1 MLGRIQTRLRSFRR
15 AFSRSEWLAR
25 LLRLPVSAGTANEP
39 GLVLIQIDGL
49 SHGELEVA
57 LRRGKMPFMQR
68 LLRREHYKLHPMYAG
83 VPSTTPAVQAELFYG
98 VRSAVPG
105 FNYMQRDSQR
115 LVLMYQPAAAL
126 DVEQKVQAT
135 GGAPLLE
142 GGSCYSDN
150 FTGGAAEPHFCPSSA
165 GWGPALRESHPLVRL
180 VLILSNVYS
189 FVRTAALLLLEV
201 LLALFDFGRGVIEG
215 RDLRAEL
222 KFVPTRVLIAILLRE
237 LITIGVKIDIAR
249 GLPVI
254 HLNFLGYDEHA
265 HRRGPDS
272 LFAHWTL
279 KGIDDAIARI
289 WRASHLSER
298 RSYDVWVYSDH
309 GQQKVQSY
317 ESVWGRSFSAA
328 AAEVFTDVL
337 GGPVTVRSSGRAGEQ
352 LQRIRMFG
360 GARTQAF
367 FARGLARIMNENYA
381 EPADSPAAQLSIA
394 PLGPVAQLYYDRP
407 LSAPQLKELA
417 DALVAQARVPLVLHR
432 NAAGEVRA
440 TTQAGEFSL
449 KENPATVLGAEHPY
463 LDDACTDLIALC
475 AHPDAGILVAMG
487 HCAGGVAL
495 SFAVENGAHGGAS
508 GSETTAFALLPADIV
523 LESPEG
529 TGASSTVRP
538 LDLRRAALNFLNR
551 PADAAPAVARQA
563 RPGVRKRGDNALRIM
578 TYNVHS
584 CSGMDGKV
592 SPERIARV
600 IARYAPDI
608 VALQELDVGRSKTHN
623 IDQAEAIARCLQ
635 MTFHFHASL
644 HLEDERYGNAILT
657 HLPMRLRRAAALPG
671 LAEKPTLEPR
681 GALWVGIDAGDAE
694 LQLINTHLGLYKKE
708 RQAQVASLL
717 GEDWLGH
724 PDMLSH
730 LILCGDFNATP
741 RSREWSSLHRR
752 LPDAQIMLANH
763 RPKNTFFSGL
773 PGARIDHVFTDPHF
787 ELIAIETPNTE
798 LIRLASDH
806 LPLIVDLVPRS
817 A

>member
-1 MLGRIQTRLRSFRR
+1 MLGRIQTRLRGLRR
-15 AFSRSEWLAR
+15 RFSRSEWLAR

-49 SHGELEVA
+49 AQGELEQA
-57 LRRGKMPFMQR
+57 LRRGEMPFMQR
-68 LLRREHYKLHPMYAG
+68 LLRREHYQLHPMYAG
-83 VPSTTPAVQAELFYG
+83 VPSTTPAMQAELFYG

-105 FNYMQRDSQR
+105 FNFMQRDSQR
-115 LVLMYQPAAAL
+115 LVRMYEPAAAL
-126 DVEQKVQAT
+126 DVERTVQAT

-150 FTGGAAEPHFCPSSA
+150 FTGGAAEPHFCPASA

-180 VLILSNVYS
+180 VLILANAYS
-189 FVRTAALLLLEV
+189 FVRTAVLLLVEV
-201 LLALFDFGRGVIEG
+201 LLALFDFGRGLIEG

-222 KFVPTRVLIAILLRE
+222 KFVPTRALIVILLRE

-265 HRRGPDS
+265 HRRGPGS

-289 WRASHLSER
+289 WRASHRSER
-298 RSYDVWVYSDH
+298 RSYDVWIYSDH
-309 GQQKVQSY
+309 GQQSVQPY
-317 ESVWGRSFSAA
+317 ETVWGRSFTNAA
-328 AAEVFTDVL
+328 AQAFTGVL
-337 GGPVTVRSSGRAGEQ
+337 GDAVTVRSSGRAGEQ

-367 FARGLARIMNENYA
+367 FARGLARLINENYA
-381 EPADSPAAQLSIA
+381 EPAAVPAAQLSIA
-394 PLGPVAQLYYDRP
+394 PLGPVAHLYYDRALSP
-407 LSAPQLKELA
+407 LQLSELA
-417 DALVAQARVPLVLHR
+417 GALVAQARVPLVLHR

-449 KENPATVLGAEHPY
+449 RENAAALLGAEHPY

-475 AHPDAGILVAMG
+475 AHPDAGDLVAMG

-495 SFAVENGAHGGAS
+495 SFAVEHGAHGGAS
-508 GSETTAFALLPADIV
+508 GSETAAFALLPADIE
-523 LESPEG
+523 LASADPAGE
-529 TGASSTVRP
+529 SSTVRP
-538 LDLRRAALNFLNR
+538 LHLRRAALQFLKR
-551 PADAAPAVARQA
+551 PADVAPAIA

-584 CSGMDGKV
+584 CIGMDGRV

-608 VALQELDVGRSKTHN
+608 VALQELDVGRSKTHH
-623 IDQAEAIARCLQ
+623 IDQAEAIASCLQ
-635 MTFHFHASL
+635 MTFHFHAAL
-644 HLEDERYGNAILT
+644 QVEEERYGNAVLT
-657 HLPMRLRRAAALPG
+657 HLPMRLRRAAGLPG
-671 LAEKPTLEPR
+671 LAEKPALEPR
-681 GALWVGIDAGDAE
+681 GALWVGIDAGDTE
-694 LQLINTHLGLYKKE
+694 LQLINTHLGLNKKE
-708 RQAQVASLL
+708 RHAQVMSLL
-717 GEDWLGH
+717 GEEWLGH

-730 LILCGDFNATP
+730 RILCGDFNATP
-741 RSREWSSLHRR
+741 RSREWSSLHKR
-752 LPDAQIMLANH
+752 LPDAQVRLADH
-763 RPKNTFFSGL
+763 RPKNTFFSRL
-773 PGARIDHVFTDPHF
+773 PGARIDHVFTDQHF
-787 ELIAIETPNTE
+787 ELLAIETPNTE

-806 LPLIVDLVPRS
+806 LPLIVDLAPRT